1 MRFVYSDP
9 YTSRGAVKQMAGSE
23 PVATRERDL
32 PIPVDVYQLDKAIV
46 IEGAIPGAR
55 LEDLELSCEGGL
67 LTVQGQISSID
78 RDYAIQEIPRGRF
91 SRTLVLPAECEV
103 DGASASFENGIIR
116 ITIPRPRQRVT
127 QTIKVQVGKGGEPSR
142 RPKDKPDVI
151 EAVKRRGYREVALSS
166 NRRKGRQK

>member
-1 MRFVYSDP
+1 
-9 YTSRGAVKQMAGSE
+9 MAGSE

-46 IEGAIPGAR
+46 IEGAIPSAR

>member
-9 YTSRGAVKQMAGSE
+9 YTPRGAVQQMAGSE
-23 PVATRERDL
+23 PVATGEREL
-32 PIPVDVYQLDKAIV
+32 PIPVDVYQLDNAIV

-67 LTVQGQISSID
+67 LTVQGQVSGMD
-78 RDYAIQEIPRGRF
+78 RDYAVQEIPRGRF

-103 DGASASFENGIIR
+103 DGATASFENGIIR

-127 QTIKVQVGKGGEPSR
+127 QTIKVQVGKSGEPSR
-142 RPKDKPDVI
+142 STKDKPDVI
-151 EAVKRRGYREVALSS
+151 EAVKGRGYREVALKSG
-166 NRRKGRQK
+166 RRKGRQK